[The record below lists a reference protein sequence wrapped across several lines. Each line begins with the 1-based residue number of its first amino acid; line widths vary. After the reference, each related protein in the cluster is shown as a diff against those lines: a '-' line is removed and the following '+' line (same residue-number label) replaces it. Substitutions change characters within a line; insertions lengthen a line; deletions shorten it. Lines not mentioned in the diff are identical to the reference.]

1 MNADDARMFVR
12 VASSLSITKAARIL
26 DLPKSTVSRR
36 IAELESFFGVQLF
49 ERTTRS
55 MRLTEAGHR
64 LLQESRLIIEAHE
77 RAYEIV
83 KGNTMEVSGVL
94 RVSASLSVGQYIIAP
109 RLAELRR
116 KYPELTIE
124 LNLSNRRVDLVEEG
138 FDLAVRVGYLDDS
151 QVVSIPLMTTESAL
165 YASFNYL
172 VANRRIRSLDDLSSH
187 GLWMMSDLSS
197 RQYLELASGSD
208 VRRIRVV
215 SAGEL
220 SDFTALAQAA
230 RNDAG
235 VALLPRFVAKSK
247 PFNTLVNVLPKW
259 RTERHPINI
268 VAPSRRGI
276 SRKARAFIELLKS

>member
-12 VASSLSITKAARIL
+12 VANSLSITNAARLL

-36 IAELESFFGVQLF
+36 ISELESFFDVQLF

-77 RAYEIV
+77 RAYEVV
-83 KGNTMEVSGVL
+83 KGSSMDVSGVL

-116 KYPELTIE
+116 QYPKLKVE

-138 FDLAVRVGYLDDS
+138 FDLAVRVGQLEDS
-151 QVVSIPLMTTESAL
+151 QDVVIPLMRSESAL

-172 VANRRIRSLDDLSSH
+172 VANTRIRSLDDLASH

-197 RQYLELASGSD
+197 RQYLELASGNET
-208 VRRIRVV
+208 RRIKVV
-215 SAGEL
+215 AAGEL

-235 VALLPRFVAKSK
+235 VALLPTFVAKSK
-247 PFNTLVNVLPKW
+247 PFNTLVKVLPKW
-259 RTERHPINI
+259 RTEHHPINI

-276 SRKARAFIELLKS
+276 SRKARAFIELMKA

>member
-1 MNADDARMFVR
+1 
-12 VASSLSITKAARIL
+12 
-26 DLPKSTVSRR
+26 VSRR

-64 LLQESRLIIEAHE
+64 LVQESRLIIEAHE

-83 KGNTMEVSGVL
+83 KGNNMDVSGVL
-94 RVSASLSVGQYIIAP
+94 RVSTSQSVGQYIIAP

-116 KYPELTIE
+116 KYPRLTIE

-138 FDLAVRVGYLDDS
+138 FDLAVRVGYLEDS

-172 VANRRIRSLDDLSSH
+172 VANHRILSLDDLSSH

-197 RQYLELASGSD
+197 RQYLELTSGSD
-208 VRRIRVV
+208 VRRIKVV
-215 SAGEL
+215 SAGEM

-276 SRKARAFIELLKS
+276 SRKARAFIELLQS